1 MSRIQLLCTVTIGCL
16 LLTGSAA
23 AEQQAPDVLVRETTE
38 LLLQTIRSD
47 PEIAAGNRKRITEV
61 VEANLVEHF
70 DFERMTRLAVGKDW
84 RRIDPERRP
93 ELIGEFKTLLVRTYS
108 VSLAEYRDQ
117 VISYKPVSVEPGARS
132 VVVQT
137 TITQSG
143 TSPISMNYRMAAT
156 PEGWKVYD
164 VIVEGVSLVINYRS
178 LFNSTVESSGVDGL
192 IKLLRDKNEEAQ

>member
-1 MSRIQLLCTVTIGCL
+1 MGNAV
-16 LLTGSAA
+16 
-23 AEQQAPDVLVRETTE
+23 AEPQAPDALVRETTE

-47 PEIAAGNRKRITEV
+47 PEIVAGNRKRITEV

-70 DFERMTRLAVGKDW
+70 DFARMTRLAVGKDW
-84 RRIDPERRP
+84 RRIDPERQP
-93 ELIGEFKTLLVRTYS
+93 ELIREFKTLLVRTYS

-117 VISYKPVSVEPGARS
+117 VITYKPVAVDPDARS

-143 TSPISMNYRMAAT
+143 SSPISMNYRMAAT
-156 PEGWKVYD
+156 AEGWKVYD

-178 LFNSTVESSGVDGL
+178 LFNSTVESSGVEGL

>member
-1 MSRIQLLCTVTIGCL
+1 MSRIQLLCTVTIGCVL
-16 LLTGSAA
+16 WMGNAV
-23 AEQQAPDVLVRETTE
+23 AEPQAPDALVRETTE

-47 PEIAAGNRKRITEV
+47 PEIVAGNRKRITEV

-70 DFERMTRLAVGKDW
+70 DFARMTRLAVGKDW
-84 RRIDPERRP
+84 RRIDPERQP
-93 ELIGEFKTLLVRTYS
+93 ELIREFKTLLVRTYS

-117 VISYKPVSVEPGARS
+117 VITYKPVAVDPDARS

-143 TSPISMNYRMAAT
+143 SSPISMNYRMAAT
-156 PEGWKVYD
+156 AEGWKVYD

-178 LFNSTVESSGVDGL
+178 LFNSTVESSGVEGL

>member
-1 MSRIQLLCTVTIGCL
+1 MRPLRILIALVVVGL
-16 LLTGSAA
+16 VWTGNAVAS
-23 AEQQAPDVLVRETTE
+23 EQAPDALGRETTE
-38 LLLQTIRSD
+38 RLLQTIRAD
-47 PEIAAGNRKRITEV
+47 PEIAAGNRQRITEV

-70 DFERMTRLAVGKDW
+70 DFARMTRLAVGKDW
-84 RRIDPERRP
+84 RRIDPARQP
-93 ELIGEFKTLLVRTYS
+93 ELIREFKTLLVRTYS
-108 VSLAEYRDQ
+108 VSLAAYRDQ
-117 VISYKPVSVEPGARS
+117 VITYKPVEVAPDARS

-143 TSPISMNYRMAAT
+143 TSPISMNYRMVAT

>member
-1 MSRIQLLCTVTIGCL
+1 MLDIRNLCTIVAACL
-16 LLTGSAA
+16 LWTSNVAA
-23 AEQQAPDVLVRETTE
+23 AEQAPDVLVRETTG
-38 LLLQTIRSD
+38 LLLKTIRAD
-47 PEIAAGNRKRITEV
+47 PQIAAGDRKRITEV

-70 DFERMTRLAVGKDW
+70 DFARMTRLAVGKNW
-84 RRIDPERRP
+84 RNIEPARQP
-93 ELIGEFKTLLVRTYS
+93 ELISEFKTLLVRTYS

-117 VISYKPVSVEPGARS
+117 VITYKPVNVEPGARG

-156 PEGWKVYD
+156 AQGWKVYD
-164 VIVEGVSLVINYRS
+164 VIVEGVSLVITYRS
-178 LFNSTVESSGVDGL
+178 LFNSTVDSSGVEGL

>member
-1 MSRIQLLCTVTIGCL
+1 MPRIRLMCAMFVASLLWAGTC
-16 LLTGSAA
+16 AA
-23 AEQQAPDVLVRETTE
+23 AEQAPDALVRETTE
-38 LLLQTIRSD
+38 LLLKTIRAD

-70 DFERMTRLAVGKDW
+70 DFARMTRLAVGKDW
-84 RRIDPERRP
+84 RRIDPARQP
-93 ELIGEFKTLLVRTYS
+93 ELISEFKTLLVRTYS
-108 VSLAEYRDQ
+108 VSLSEYRDQ
-117 VISYKPVSVEPGARS
+117 KITYKPVTVEPGARS

-137 TITQSG
+137 TISQSG
-143 TSPISMNYRMAAT
+143 ANPISMNYRMAAT

>member
-1 MSRIQLLCTVTIGCL
+1 MSRIQLLCTVTIGCVL
-16 LLTGSAA
+16 WMGNAV
-23 AEQQAPDVLVRETTE
+23 AEPQAPDALVRETTE

-47 PEIAAGNRKRITEV
+47 PEIAAGNRIRITEV

-70 DFERMTRLAVGKDW
+70 DFARMTRLAVGKDW
-84 RRIDPERRP
+84 RRIDPERQP
-93 ELIGEFKTLLVRTYS
+93 ELIREFKTLLVRTYS

-117 VISYKPVSVEPGARS
+117 VITYKPVAVDPDARS

-143 TSPISMNYRMAAT
+143 SSPISMNYRMAAT
-156 PEGWKVYD
+156 AEGWKVYD

-178 LFNSTVESSGVDGL
+178 LFNSTVESSGVEGL

>member
-1 MSRIQLLCTVTIGCL
+1 MRRIHSLCTLAFVCL
-16 LLTGSAA
+16 LFAGPAIAA
-23 AEQQAPDVLVRETTE
+23 PQAPDVLVRDTTE
-38 LLLQTIRSD
+38 RLLQTIRAD
-47 PEIAAGNRKRITEV
+47 PEIAAGNLKRITEV

-70 DFERMTRLAVGKDW
+70 DFARMTRLAVGKDW
-84 RRIDPERRP
+84 RRIDPARQP
-93 ELIGEFKTLLVRTYS
+93 ELIREFKTLLVRTYS

-117 VISYKPVSVEPGARS
+117 VITYKPVSVEPGARS

-143 TSPISMNYRMAAT
+143 ASPISMNYRMAAT

-192 IKLLRDKNEEAQ
+192 IKLLRDKNEEAR

>member
-1 MSRIQLLCTVTIGCL
+1 MRRIQIFCMLAVGCL
-16 LLTGSAA
+16 FLIGSAV

-70 DFERMTRLAVGKDW
+70 DFARMTRLAVGKDW
-84 RRIDPERRP
+84 RRIDPERQP
-93 ELIGEFKTLLVRTYS
+93 ELISEFKTLLVRTYS

-117 VISYKPVSVEPGARS
+117 VITFKPVTVEPGARS

-137 TITQSG
+137 TITQDG
-143 TSPISMNYRMAAT
+143 ASPISMNYRMAAT